1 MILLFNLVLQNQF
14 QLPKDG
20 DYMAHAS
27 RVFHRNSR
35 KVFSDAMSYA
45 RGMMLEK
52 GSEVYLKEN
61 EYRQVTFVTTICLQ
75 LLIIQVVCK
84 L

>member
-27 RVFHRNSR
+27 RVFHRNAR
-35 KVFSDAMSYA
+35 KVFLDAMSYA
-45 RGMMLEK
+45 R
-52 GSEVYLKEN
+52 
-61 EYRQVTFVTTICLQ
+61 I
-75 LLIIQVVCK
+75 
-84 L
+84 